1 MRKTIFATLLAAA
14 SMAAPVPALAW
25 DYPGHRIIGAIADM
39 VLRQYHEKAYRRVHD
54 LLDRKGLDNESAAND
69 YLDRC
74 GDFWMGRPI
83 VQRWLDGILH
93 HPTVDADLRR
103 HVRHVKELAASD
115 LTSGARARIEG
126 ENTTLRSPARLA
138 ATDRTVAADVLAQVF
153 TLAPLP
159 SAK

>member
-1 MRKTIFATLLAAA
+1 VNAFRRGLFANLPL
-14 SMAAPVPALAW
+14 PALLCARPPETAG
-25 DYPGHRIIGAIADM
+25 PGGVEALDGAG
-39 VLRQYHEKAYRRVHD
+39 
-54 LLDRKGLDNESAAND
+54 LDRKGLDNESAAND

-126 ENTTLRSPARLA
+126 ENTTLRSPVRLA